1 MAFPFRGRW
10 LAAGQTD
17 EVASPDVTALRIH
30 SFRENDLI
38 SHGCAA
44 TASPEGEASLTYISS
59 PVKLNPAFTMSSG
72 SLVNMELMD

>member
-1 MAFPFRGRW
+1 MNRLRFCRKTEEVPGGASCYGRGQ
-10 LAAGQTD
+10 GV
-17 EVASPDVTALRIH
+17 EC
-30 SFRENDLI
+30 NGKDLF

-44 TASPEGEASLTYISS
+44 TASPEGEASLAYISS